1 MYSFSGADVNNRNI
15 SGANPLYISI
25 ANHNPLE
32 VSSIANHNPL
42 EVSSIAN
49 HNPLEVSFFPV
60 YCIRIN
66 NVKKLSGTLLKKGLP
81 NSPSLELRQVL

>member
-1 MYSFSGADVNNRNI
+1 MYSLSGADVNNRNI
-15 SGANPLYISI
+15 SGANPLYI
-25 ANHNPLE
+25 
-32 VSSIANHNPL
+32 SIANHNPL

-81 NSPSLELRQVL
+81 NSPRLELRQVL